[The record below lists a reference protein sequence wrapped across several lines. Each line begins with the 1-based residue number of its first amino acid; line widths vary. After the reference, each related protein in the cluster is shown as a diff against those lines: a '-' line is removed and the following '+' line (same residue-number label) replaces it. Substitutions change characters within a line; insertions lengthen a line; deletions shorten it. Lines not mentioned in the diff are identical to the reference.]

1 MSKRE
6 QEAAVRRSGNWLLGL
21 GFLLALFVAVT
32 NSDAQ
37 TVTQSKDV
45 NVVNTPSVNVAN
57 TPGVSVLNG
66 SGNPVLTRSVD
77 EPARR
82 AFHAEVVLIVPSG
95 LESAVQTFSIPTG
108 KRLVIEYVTL
118 FSILPSGQTWTDL
131 LVGTAIDGTTVTHH
145 FGPLQS
151 TAAGRFASDKA
162 VRLYHDSTHPFVFA
176 GGRSSTAGEARI
188 DLTVSGYLVDLP

>member
-1 MSKRE
+1 VS
-6 QEAAVRRSGNWLLGL
+6 RSTKWLLAL
-21 GFLLALFVAVT
+21 GFLLALFVAVS

-37 TVTQSKDV
+37 TVTSGKDV
-45 NVVNTPSVNVAN
+45 NVINTPSVNVAN

-66 SGNPVLTRSVD
+66 SGDPIPTRSVD

-82 AFHAEVVLIVPSG
+82 SFQAEVVLIVPAG
-95 LESAVQTFSIPTG
+95 LVSAVQTFSIPAG

-118 FSILPSGQTWTDL
+118 FSIPPSGQTWTDL
-131 LVGTAIDGTTVTHH
+131 LVGTAVDGTSIIHH
-145 FGPLQS
+145 FGPLQA

-162 VRLYHDSTHPFVFA
+162 VRLYHDFTHPFVFA
-176 GGRSSTAGEARI
+176 GGRSSTAGEARV